1 MKYVFRAIVAERF
14 YYYWNREKADW
25 YGGLDMAT
33 RYEQRPR
40 TDPPSNADRVNFITE
55 QQARSEINKQ

>member
-14 YYYWNREKADW
+14 YYYWNREKAKW

-33 RYEQRPR
+33 RYEQQQTLIPS
-40 TDPPSNADRVNFITE
+40 SNADRVNLITE
-55 QQARSEINKQ
+55 EQAMREIKK